1 MKKNLLLLAM
11 LAFTTLGFTA
21 CSSEDDEETN
31 QDVVLTTPEYKND
44 AIKLLLDEPVEYDN
58 EFNITEL
65 ELTESGN
72 YFIKLEQKRDMEVKA
87 TRAGGRS
94 YKYLFDNYIKL
105 EALMYKLTGF
115 GTVTIE
121 QNGSKYIVTLSFNGK
136 TVTVNATRIIA
147 NIIANQ
153 KTTNLC
159 RTWKVISTRVKI
171 DGESGFYQED
181 GCNINSILTYIKQHA
196 EISDNVEA
204 SQKVKAIIF
213 SYNGSFTLRYYNHQ
227 TDKATWKWADASKG
241 TISYTW
247 DASDMGYS
255 FVNGQA
261 EVKIKPKGTPSQLF
275 LYGTVKKS
283 GATKNITITINME

>member
-11 LAFTTLGFTA
+11 MAFTTLGFTA
-21 CSSEDDEETN
+21 CSSEDDEDTN

-44 AIKLLLDEPVEYDN
+44 AIKLRLDEPVEYDA

-72 YFIKLEQKRDMEVKA
+72 YLIKLEQKRDMEVKA

-94 YKYLFDNYIKL
+94 YKYLFDTYIKL

-115 GTVTIE
+115 GTVIIE

-181 GCNINSILTYIKQHA
+181 GCDLNSILTYIKQHA

-204 SQKVKAIIF
+204 TQKVKAIIF
-213 SYNGSFTLRYYNHQ
+213 SYNGSFTLRYYNQQ

-247 DASDMGYS
+247 DATDMGYT

-261 EVKIKPKGTPSQLF
+261 EVKIKPQGTPSQLL

-283 GATKNITITINME
+283 GSMKNITITINIE